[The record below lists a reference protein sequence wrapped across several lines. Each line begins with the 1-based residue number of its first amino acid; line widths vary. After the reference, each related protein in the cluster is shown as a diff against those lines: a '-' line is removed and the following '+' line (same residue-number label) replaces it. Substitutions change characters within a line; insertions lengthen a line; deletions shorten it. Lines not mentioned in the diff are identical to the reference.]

1 MSCQRTD
8 IHAVTKE
15 RRGKDIKQHRVTN
28 MTQSKEE
35 KQSEKSETKYKN
47 GGRDIQ
53 KMPETQ
59 TEAIL

>member
-1 MSCQRTD
+1 MGVRL
-8 IHAVTKE
+8 
-15 RRGKDIKQHRVTN
+15 
-28 MTQSKEE
+28 
-35 KQSEKSETKYKN
+35 SEKSETKYKN